1 MFAAR
6 RYPSLPFMAADDT
19 PQRYAA
25 QFALPSKPTSIVDFP
40 GGHINDSYLVHCS
53 GVEERFLLQ
62 RVNGEVFPEPSRIM
76 ENIARV
82 SAHVSTKTHDSQ
94 PFLQLVETREGAP
107 YLEDTSG
114 NLWRVYAF
122 IEGATMKES
131 AGAPHEAAEAGRAVG
146 EFQVLLADLSGP
158 RLHEIIPLFH
168 DTPSRFQT
176 LHTAVQNDIA
186 NRVSS
191 CRTAI
196 DFALSCEPL
205 GSRIV
210 LGLEAGEIPER
221 VVHNDAK
228 MSNVLLD
235 AQSGRALCVVD
246 LDTVMPGST
255 LYDFGD
261 MMRTMLCA
269 APEDER
275 DLNRVV
281 ANPAMFEALAAGYL
295 GAARSILNDA
305 EIALLVYSGVL
316 ISLETGVRFLTDHL
330 DGDRY
335 FRVHRKNQ
343 NLDRAQAQFALVRSI
358 MSQRAEFEAVVQRL
372 ASAAT

>member
-1 MFAAR
+1 M
-6 RYPSLPFMAADDT
+6 PSMAADDS

-25 QFALPSKPTSIVDFP
+25 QFALPSEPTSIVDFP
-40 GGHINDSYLVHCS
+40 GGHINDSYLVQCA

-82 SAHVSTKTHDSQ
+82 SAHVSAKTQGKQ
-94 PFLQLVETREGAP
+94 PFLQLVETRDGAP
-107 YLEDTSG
+107 YLGDEQGD
-114 NLWRVYAF
+114 LWRVYAF

-131 AGAPHEAAEAGRAVG
+131 AGTPHEASEAGRAVG
-146 EFQVLLADLSGP
+146 EFQVLLADLPGP
-158 RLHEIIPLFH
+158 RLHEIIPRFH
-168 DTPSRFQT
+168 HTPSRFQA
-176 LHTAVQNDIA
+176 LHAAAQEDA
-186 NRVSS
+186 AGRAGE
-191 CRTAI
+191 CRAAI
-196 DFALSCEPL
+196 DFALSCEAL

-210 LGLEAGEIPER
+210 LGLDAGEIPER
-221 VVHNDAK
+221 AVHNDAK

-235 AQSGRALCVVD
+235 AESGRALCVVD

-269 APEDER
+269 APEDEQ
-275 DLNRVV
+275 DLSKVV
-281 ANPAMFEALAAGYL
+281 ADPAMFEALATGYL
-295 GAARSILNDA
+295 SAARPILNDT
-305 EIALLVYSGVL
+305 EIALLVHSGVL

-330 DGDRY
+330 DGDHY
-335 FRVHRKNQ
+335 FRVHRENQ

-358 MSQRAEFEAVVQRL
+358 LEQRSELEAIVQRL
-372 ASAAT
+372 AGAVA